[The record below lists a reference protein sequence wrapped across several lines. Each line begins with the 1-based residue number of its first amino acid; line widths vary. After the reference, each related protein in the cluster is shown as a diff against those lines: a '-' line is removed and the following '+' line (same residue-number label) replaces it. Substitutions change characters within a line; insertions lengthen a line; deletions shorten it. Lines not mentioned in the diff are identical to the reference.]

1 MSNFIGY
8 MDGYERT
15 KNDKVWDLYRKMMDR
30 SFPASINNMLK
41 KERERIYEVYELA
54 QTNNDAANELI
65 RQIYKD
71 NGLDIEGDDN
81 AICYAIGDKIT
92 IALGRKPVIRYEE

>member
-8 MDGYERT
+8 IDGYERT
-15 KNDKVWDLYRKMMDR
+15 KNDKVWDFYRKMMDR
-30 SFPASINNMLK
+30 SFPANINNMLK

-54 QTNNDAANELI
+54 QTNNAAANELI

-71 NGLDIEGDDN
+71 NGLDIEGKDN
-81 AICYAIGDKIT
+81 AVCYAIGDKIT
-92 IALGRKPVIRYEE
+92 IALGKKPVIRYEE